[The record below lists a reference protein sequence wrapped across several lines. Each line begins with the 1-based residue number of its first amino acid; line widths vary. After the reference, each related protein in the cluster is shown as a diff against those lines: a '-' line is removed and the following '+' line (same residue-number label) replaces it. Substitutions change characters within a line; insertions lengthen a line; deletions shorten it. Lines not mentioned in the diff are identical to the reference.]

1 MFLRIPAACDAAWPQ
16 PVRAWV
22 CVSAADGRRLEL
34 TVQDTRVCGS
44 TAQALLPS
52 LLPLDQWAF
61 PVARVFDTL
70 SPYANTVSVTVTYLD
85 EEMRVV
91 RDEEGRPFV
100 YARAE

>member
-1 MFLRIPAACDAAWPQ
+1 MPLT
-16 PVRAWV
+16 
-22 CVSAADGRRLEL
+22 DGRRLEL

-61 PVARVFDTL
+61 PVAQVFDAV
-70 SPYANTVSVTVTYLD
+70 SPYANTVSVTLTYLD

-91 RDEEGRPFV
+91 RDEDGRPFV
-100 YARAE
+100 YVRAD